1 VIGSGAREHAIVWKL
16 KQSPRI
22 KQIFVSPGNAGTSQ
36 IATNLSLEATDI
48 TALLA
53 FARQNNV
60 NLTFV
65 GPETPLAE
73 GIVDEFRSHNMP
85 IFGPNKAAARI
96 EASKVFAKDLMHNY
110 SIPCAASRSFSSFE
124 EASIYV
130 KQQQMPIV
138 IKADGLA
145 AGKGVIIAQS
155 VDEALRTIK
164 LMMKE
169 RTFGTAGENVVV
181 EEFLSGREMSVF
193 VFTDGKD
200 ISPPVTACDYKRI
213 FDGNMGPNTGGMGS
227 FSPPDFYTDEL
238 GERAIKEIMQPT
250 IRALQKEGA
259 PFSGVLY
266 GGLMITGAGPRT
278 IEFNCR
284 LGDPE
289 TQVILPRLDTDLAE
303 IVLAV
308 IENRLDKQ
316 PIAWSTKACIG
327 VVMASGGYP
336 DKYQTG
342 FPITGLEDVDKEIMV
357 FHSGTRHDS
366 ARRILTAGGRVLTV
380 VATAETLVRAR
391 EKVYNNISR
400 IHFEGAHYRRD
411 IALFD
416 S

>member
-366 ARRILTAGGRVLTV
+366 AKRILTAGGRVLTV